1 MKEMNI
7 IKNEIDGTDCA
18 ALSTRIKVEY
28 HETGWGG
35 VGWDGMGW
43 DGMTLYDRE
52 TSLGLSE
59 GR

>member
-1 MKEMNI
+1 MKDSVLLDFHHIMKEMNI

-43 DGMTLYDRE
+43 DDTI
-52 TSLGLSE
+52 
-59 GR
+59 

>member
-43 DGMTLYDRE
+43 DGMGWDDTI
-52 TSLGLSE
+52 
-59 GR
+59 